1 MAISAFDDK
10 ATPPGKHAL
19 IETLGRTGTLWTRLC
34 EDLEA
39 QYGPLV
45 QEWNYWGKSHGWS
58 MRLKRKK
65 RAIVYMT
72 PCRSHFLAS
81 FALGEKACAAAHAAG
96 APTAV
101 LKLID
106 AAPKF
111 VEGRGVKVQVRSK
124 RDIDIVA
131 ALAAIKMAH

>member
-10 ATPPGKHAL
+10 GTPPGTRAL
-19 IETLGRTGTLWTRLC
+19 NETLGRTGTLWARLC
-34 EDLEA
+34 DDLEGE
-39 QYGPLV
+39 YGPLLR
-45 QEWNYWGKSHGWS
+45 EWNYWGKSHGWS

-81 FALGEKACAAAHAAG
+81 FALGEKACAAARAAG
-96 APTAV
+96 APAAV

-111 VEGRGVKVQVRSK
+111 VEGRGVRVEVRSK
-124 RDIDIVA
+124 RDIEVVE